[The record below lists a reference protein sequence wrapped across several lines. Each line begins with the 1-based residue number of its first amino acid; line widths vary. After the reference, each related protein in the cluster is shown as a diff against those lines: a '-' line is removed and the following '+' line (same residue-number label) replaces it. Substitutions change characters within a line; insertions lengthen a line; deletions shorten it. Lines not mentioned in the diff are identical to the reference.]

1 MSAAP
6 ARLRDFV
13 KMRPETEGVLQHV
26 GLDTWDLILVDVDGT
41 WIREE
46 FPSKDLAEAACS
58 VLGVRH
64 HDGWEDSRITR
75 RMAARDH
82 WGTPGGQ
89 RRAL

>member
-1 MSAAP
+1 
-6 ARLRDFV
+6 
-13 KMRPETEGVLQHV
+13 
-26 GLDTWDLILVDVDGT
+26 VDGT

-46 FPSKDLAEAACS
+46 FPSKEAAEVACEA
-58 VLGVRH
+58 LGVRH
-64 HDGWEDSRITR
+64 HDGWEDTRITR